1 VLPIIRTT
9 NTNLKNKINTMHET
23 KISEEHVNKNDV
35 TECLYSECVKMQ
47 SLHETDLE

>member
-1 VLPIIRTT
+1 
-9 NTNLKNKINTMHET
+9 MHET